1 MPTFYGQRK
10 TNRGAWTQ
18 ENLDKALKDLQ
29 KGNVSIREVALNNNI
44 PEKTLRTRLKQN
56 NFIKGRLGKKCYLGE
71 EVEKQ
76 LVEHIKKLQSVGFA
90 PSKKEIRKIAFNLSE
105 KMGLKQVF
113 NTEKKIAGSDWYKSF
128 MRRNPTLIIRKPRK
142 TSNASANAMNKQ
154 DIDNY
159 FHLLKQCLNDNNL
172 MNKPSRIYNMDET
185 DLQLN
190 NEPDFIVAAEDS
202 KNVQVRQCT
211 ERGETI
217 TVVACCNAEGS
228 FLPPYCIFKGVRK
241 QKKWEENMPPGSVIQ
256 IRKESAYINEQLFM
270 DWLKNHFIPRKIKE
284 QCLLILDGHRS
295 YINSP
300 DILQMATDNNIHILC
315 LPSHTTHY
323 LQPLDRAFFEPLKT
337 YFRDACC
344 EWGNA
349 NPNKK
354 IGRNHFGLLLTKA
367 WLRAATVQTGIS
379 GFRETGI
386 HPFCPSAIPEHA
398 YLENAVQHEESSSS
412 ESDKEILTNSLS
424 TPVTNLLSTQMCIMT
439 DESMAQPGP
448 SNLCQQRV
456 FSDTSQENEVV
467 KIDSSEENECEC
479 VECYESYN
487 NTLPKVNWIQCI
499 KCNKWLHK
507 TCTLYY
513 NICNLCKRMEL
524 KRAKEDKDKKKF
536 KKTKLL

>member
-56 NFIKGRLGKKCYLGE
+56 NFIKGRL
-71 EVEKQ
+71 
-76 LVEHIKKLQSVGFA
+76 
-90 PSKKEIRKIAFNLSE
+90 
-105 KMGLKQVF
+105 
-113 NTEKKIAGSDWYKSF
+113 
-128 MRRNPTLIIRKPRK
+128 
-142 TSNASANAMNKQ
+142 
-154 DIDNY
+154 
-159 FHLLKQCLNDNNL
+159 
-172 MNKPSRIYNMDET
+172 
-185 DLQLN
+185 
-190 NEPDFIVAAEDS
+190 VAAEDS
-202 KNVQVRQCT
+202 KNVQARQCT

-241 QKKWEENMPPGSVIQ
+241 QKLWEENMPPGSVIQ

-270 DWLKNHFIPRKIKE
+270 DWLKNHFIPRKSRE

-315 LPSHTTHY
+315 LPSHTTDY
-323 LQPLDRAFFEPLKT
+323 FQPLDRAFFEPLKT

-367 WLRAATVQTGIS
+367 WLQAATVETGIS

-412 ESDKEILTNSLS
+412 ESDKEILPS

-456 FSDTSQENEVV
+456 FLDTSQ
-467 KIDSSEENECEC
+467 KNECENEC
-479 VECYESYN
+479 VECYESYD

-499 KCNKWLHK
+499 KCNKWLHE

-536 KKTKLL
+536 KEAKLL